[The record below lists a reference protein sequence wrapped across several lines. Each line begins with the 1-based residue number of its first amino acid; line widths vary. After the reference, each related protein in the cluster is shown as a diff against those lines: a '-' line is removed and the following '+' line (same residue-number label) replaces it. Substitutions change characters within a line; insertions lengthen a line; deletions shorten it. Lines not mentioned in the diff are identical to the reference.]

1 MTKTRILHLV
11 STNQYSGAENV
22 ACTIIR
28 HFQIEY
34 KMAYCSPNGSI
45 KNTLTAQSINYVPL
59 EKFDYCSVKKVIQ
72 EYRPNIIHAHDYRAS
87 ILASFFH
94 HKALIVSHIHQNS
107 PKMRSKNLL
116 SWLFKWRAKNIDKI
130 IWVSESAFKDYRY
143 SIQLAP
149 KSIVLP
155 NIIDGDKVL
164 KNSQSGS
171 IEEQY
176 DIIFLGRITPQKNPK
191 RFIRII
197 AKLVKTQ
204 KNLKIA
210 MVGDGE
216 QRAIIEQ
223 LITENNLQNNIKLY
237 GRVENPYPIL
247 ANSKILVMTSV
258 FEGTPMAAL
267 EAQCLGVPIVSTPTD
282 GLLKIIQDGKNGFIA
297 LNNAD
302 FTEKITK
309 ILSDDVLYAKL
320 SNNAKTLF
328 RQENDAKSYFDK
340 IKAIYETT
348 YPKGNP

>member
-1 MTKTRILHLV
+1 MKTILYLV

-22 ACTIIR
+22 ACTIIQ
-28 HFQIEY
+28 HLQNEY
-34 KMAYCSPNGSI
+34 DMAYCSPDGPIRNALKTHDINFIPLKKFNYKSI
-45 KNTLTAQSINYVPL
+45 RKAI
-59 EKFDYCSVKKVIQ
+59 EKYNPD
-72 EYRPNIIHAHDYRAS
+72 IIHAHDYRAS
-87 ILASFFH
+87 LLASLFH
-94 HKALIVSHIHQNS
+94 RNAIIISHIHQNN
-107 PKMRSKNLL
+107 PKLRQKNIY
-116 SWLFKWRAKNIDKI
+116 SWIFKHRAKRFSKI
-130 IWVSESAFKDYRY
+130 IWVSESAFKDYYY
-143 SIQLAP
+143 SRQL
-149 KSIVLP
+149 KLNSIVLP
-155 NIIDGDKVL
+155 NIVDSEKVI
-164 KNSQSGS
+164 KNSK
-171 IEEQY
+171 INPPKEHY
-176 DIIFLGRITPQKNPK
+176 DVIFLGRLAPPKNPK
-191 RFIRII
+191 RFIRISSELTKLNKHIRI
-197 AKLVKTQ
+197 A
-204 KNLKIA
+204 I
-210 MVGDGE
+210 VGDGE

-309 ILSDDVLYAKL
+309 ILSDDVLYNKL